1 MRIFNSTNKI
11 YYLLLMKEMH
21 TLGGLSDE
29 QYFDLIKSL
38 WEIEMPE
45 HKEDEYDDKE

>member
-1 MRIFNSTNKI
+1 MSIFNSTDKI

-29 QYFDLIKSL
+29 QYADVIKSI
-38 WEIEMPE
+38 WEIDMP
-45 HKEDEYDDKE
+45 KYKGDECDDKE